1 MIDDGE
7 HVQQTGD
14 AEQRVVHEK
23 GGSDDTAD
31 EWGQSEPL
39 ATAPV
44 EAAIAAWLHAK
55 HGRSGSA
62 ETLAAYSRTIQ
73 EFRALLRAR
82 GLDLDAADPRR
93 VRAAV
98 SADGSEFYGTQ
109 GERLPSMHPTKEQAE
124 DLAST
129 RITALATLAQAYAA
143 RPGRHG
149 GSRGNRRVDHG
160 RPMNAQTELITE
172 LIVAHPTAPRQRPAR
187 PVSPATFNRQ
197 LAVLS
202 SFYNYTLK
210 QGLLRGENPIA
221 RVERRHVESYG
232 GAEPL
237 DYEDLDAR
245 LGAIDRATPSGLRDY
260 ALLLL
265 GLHTGRRLAEL
276 AGMRREHVTIRRGAR
291 GHITLVWPRVKGGK
305 RAQLRLPLHGA
316 HGAAAQALVAWID
329 ALYGEDGRD
338 DPLLAPSALP
348 AIVTADA
355 GAKRLNDRANPTEQP
370 LPPLWISLAR
380 NGTFGHPLSVSAIAD
395 ICAARLGT
403 SKVHALRHT
412 YARGL
417 EDAGAKVS
425 QIQAYLGHA
434 DLGTTGRYL
443 ARLAPEENP
452 YLGRLANLFLTHR
465 TPITPAEP
473 DDSEGSAAPTTT
485 SPQDDL

>member
-1 MIDDGE
+1 M
-7 HVQQTGD
+7 
-14 AEQRVVHEK
+14 AKEK

-31 EWGQSEPL
+31 KWGHSGPL
-39 ATAPV
+39 ALASSDASARGPDASATAPV

-73 EFRALLRAR
+73 EFRALLHAR

-93 VRAAV
+93 VRTAA
-98 SADGSEFYGTQ
+98 SADGSVLYGTE
-109 GERLPSMHPTKEQAE
+109 GERLSSMHPTKEQTE

-129 RITALATLAQAYAA
+129 RITAIATLAQAYAA

-149 GSRGNRRVDHG
+149 GSRGSRRVDHG
-160 RPMNAQTELITE
+160 PPMNAQTE

-245 LGAIDRATPSGLRDY
+245 LGAIDRATPAGLRDY

-276 AGMRREHVTIRRGAR
+276 AGMRREHVTVRRGAR
-291 GHITLVWPRVKGGK
+291 GHITLVWPHVKGGK
-305 RAQLRLPLHGA
+305 RAQVRLPLQGA
-316 HGAAAQALVAWID
+316 HGVAAQASSR
-329 ALYGEDGRD
+329 G
-338 DPLLAPSALP
+338 S
-348 AIVTADA
+348 
-355 GAKRLNDRANPTEQP
+355 PTR
-370 LPPLWISLAR
+370 SMAR
-380 NGTFGHPLSVSAIAD
+380 M
-395 ICAARLGT
+395 AA
-403 SKVHALRHT
+403 
-412 YARGL
+412 
-417 EDAGAKVS
+417 
-425 QIQAYLGHA
+425 
-434 DLGTTGRYL
+434 TTRCS
-443 ARLAPEENP
+443 RQV
-452 YLGRLANLFLTHR
+452 RSR
-465 TPITPAEP
+465 R
-473 DDSEGSAAPTTT
+473 S
-485 SPQDDL
+485 